1 MCQLQEPHYNISE
14 LLEACKFG
22 INIEIW
28 RDAKKD
34 AEQYFNLHSKAEIF
48 SFVSGDQIESL
59 IFIKTEPLRLEGRLK
74 DVKVDSYEFKIGK
87 IIGYLAF
94 LKSTGTWSIKSFKY
108 HHKMNFS
115 GLMDNEKVK
124 NALKAAGISRKQL
137 HQRSE
142 NHDR

>member
-1 MCQLQEPHYNISE
+1 MCQSQAPHYNISE
-14 LLEACKFG
+14 LWEACKAGF
-22 INIEIW
+22 NVKVW

-34 AEQYFNLHSKAEIF
+34 AENDFNLHSKAEIF

-59 IFIKTEPLRLEGRLK
+59 KFIKTEPLRLEGPLK
-74 DVKVDSYEFKIGK
+74 DVKVDSYEFKTGK

-108 HHKMNFS
+108 HHKMKFS

-142 NHDR
+142 NYDQ